1 MGVDGVVII
10 TFLSRYNNMSIYILM
25 KQITKQKERYS
36 SAHILQYKDNI
47 RYVIEGNDANLKT
60 LFIYTELG
68 VIGIFKGFLARLEIE
83 N

>member
-10 TFLSRYNNMSIYILM
+10 TFLARYNNMSIYILM

-36 SAHILQYKDNI
+36 SAHILQYMDNI

-60 LFIYTELG
+60 LFIHTELDL
-68 VIGIFKGFLARLEIE
+68 VGILKDFLVRLEIE